1 VSSIGVKVDLCDACS
16 RPIQHTKP
24 LSLGRHVGRQGT
36 PDDEGDL
43 GAQVERAAGQVPGA
57 DKRYSTRQLLDSVF
71 GDAAGQRLRKTAAE
85 ARYWELKG
93 AVLAGESLPRDLLT
107 PALEQIF
114 VVIRQLITGSS
125 MTTVEKRDLCNTIA
139 TWPIAVRTVATKA
152 AKQTKF
158 AGVEETN
165 GDGANG
171 EAGEAEAEEAP

>member
-1 VSSIGVKVDLCDACS
+1 MPVAAPSSIPNPCRWDVMSAAREL
-16 RPIQHTKP
+16 QMTKET
-24 LSLGRHVGRQGT
+24 LARKLN
-36 PDDEGDL
+36 
-43 GAQVERAAGQVPGA
+43 AAGQVPGA
-57 DKRYSTRQLLDSVF
+57 DKRYSTRQFLDSVF

-152 AKQTKF
+152 AKQTMF